1 MKDLAGL
8 MKQAQDMQKKMK
20 EAQARLDDMEVVGE
34 SGAGMVKVRLSAKGD
49 PKGVEI
55 DPSVI
60 DPEDKEVLE
69 DLIAAALADAK
80 RKADEASQKV
90 MSEGMQGLGLPPG
103 IDMPFGIKP

>member
-1 MKDLAGL
+1 
-8 MKQAQDMQKKMK
+8 
-20 EAQARLDDMEVVGE
+20 
-34 SGAGMVKVRLSAKGD
+34 MVKVRMNAKGE
-49 PKGVEI
+49 PRGVEI

-69 DLIAAALADAK
+69 DLITAAMTDAK

-90 MSEGMQGLGLPPG
+90 MAEGMQGLGLPPG